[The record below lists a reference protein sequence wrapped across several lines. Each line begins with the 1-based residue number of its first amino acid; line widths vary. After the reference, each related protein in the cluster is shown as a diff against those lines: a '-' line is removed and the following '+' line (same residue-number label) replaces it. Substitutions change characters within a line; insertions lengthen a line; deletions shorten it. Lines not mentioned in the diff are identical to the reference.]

1 VPEFEDYERQF
12 LLERYKADR
21 AHELEVEKFSS
32 QFETAFIQSSALL
45 NGAFAAGFL
54 AFYGGTMDKLIT
66 SKKLVITSFG
76 CWLVGLFLAI
86 LAGHVTYYGQQT
98 IVSMLRNRRHARGV
112 ESLGEKYPHLLG
124 SPNQRPLPELVTL
137 AGRQEFKSKIAIWS
151 ARVLGVGSLLVAILG
166 AASALATI
174 WFSSKIGLAGYPH

>member
-1 VPEFEDYERQF
+1 MPEFEDYERQF

-54 AFYGGTMDKLIT
+54 AFYGGTIDKLIT

-98 IVSMLRNRRHARGV
+98 IAVVMRGESSHWARNTRIFSAPLTSGPFPSSLR
-112 ESLGEKYPHLLG
+112 
-124 SPNQRPLPELVTL
+124 
-137 AGRQEFKSKIAIWS
+137 W
-151 ARVLGVGSLLVAILG
+151 LGVRNSRAR
-166 AASALATI
+166 
-174 WFSSKIGLAGYPH
+174 